1 MGADNEEK
9 KEGGEEEQKPI
20 TAGYRPLWGQH
31 GLLALFWTLITFPL
45 GFLGLL
51 LLSPMFIL
59 VIILSLGLFV
69 GGAVMIE
76 LEQRDPRVGSKFVW
90 FLCILVVLLVCLI
103 VCVFI
108 CLFFVVFLDTKS
120 REELL
125 V

>member
-9 KEGGEEEQKPI
+9 KGGGEEEQKPI

-31 GLLALFWTLITFPL
+31 GLLAMFWTLITFPL

-76 LEQRDPRVGSKFVW
+76 LEQRDPRVGS
-90 FLCILVVLLVCLI
+90 
-103 VCVFI
+103 
-108 CLFFVVFLDTKS
+108 LFYLFS
-120 REELL
+120 
-125 V
+125 

>member
-9 KEGGEEEQKPI
+9 KGGGEEEQKPI

-31 GLLALFWTLITFPL
+31 GLLAMFWTLITFPL

-76 LEQRDPRVGSKFVW
+76 LEQRDPR
-90 FLCILVVLLVCLI
+90 I
-103 VCVFI
+103 
-108 CLFFVVFLDTKS
+108 FLDLEARLSKYFSQANVTS
-120 REELL
+120 GARS
-125 V
+125 